1 MKKAEKQPISAMA
14 EANDKEL
21 KYEEAFA
28 ELQEIVR
35 KMEGDEPDLDRM
47 SELLKRAQ
55 QLIKLCKDKLT
66 KTDEEIRKI
75 LADS

>member
-1 MKKAEKQPISAMA
+1 MKKAEKQPISATA
-14 EANDKEL
+14 EVNDKEL

-75 LADS
+75 LADP